1 MLHMK
6 TFIHTTFRLS
16 CELANKMIE
25 EGRLETVALD
35 NPYHKLHLTPHL
47 PNKALEVCDDSIV
60 FDCIVFEGLN
70 GCYYRAVGGSR
81 WYPESMRDSSHQPFT
96 GDAVTFVP
104 VFPAHCFR
112 TDLAPRSL
120 LKYENYHV
128 DVVPMDTIVWVEAA
142 ESPEKPEK
150 DEGPKTLTLTETDLM
165 TVLDK
170 GVVYADVGDGAPH
183 KLIIVYE
190 ARLDI
195 PRPVLCSSNAP
206 ISLKITV
213 YDHTVKGTY
222 QTYDYMLFDRQ
233 SKRLITKGKSEVLLK
248 RVHSLLEVRQAWR

>member
-81 WYPESMRDSSHQPFT
+81 WYPESMRDSSHQPFI
-96 GDAVTFVP
+96 GDTVTFVP
-104 VFPAHCFR
+104 VFPTHCFR
-112 TDLAPRSL
+112 TDLASTKGR
-120 LKYENYHV
+120 LKNESYH
-128 DVVPMDTIVWVEAA
+128 DNVVPMDTIAWVEAA
-142 ESPEKPEK
+142 ESPEKDESPE
-150 DEGPKTLTLTETDLM
+150 TLTLTETDLM

-170 GVVYADVGDGAPH
+170 GIVYADVGDEAPH
-183 KLIIVYE
+183 KIIIVDE
-190 ARLDI
+190 ASLDI
-195 PRPVLCSSNAP
+195 PRADLFSSNAP
-206 ISLKITV
+206 ISLKLTV
-213 YDHTVKGTY
+213 YDHTVKGAY
-222 QTYDYMLFDRQ
+222 QTDDYMLFDRQ
-233 SKRLITKGKSEVLLK
+233 SKRLITNGKSEVLLK